1 MSLVEDDDVRTEN
14 GKQRIHFRGKFGVFT
29 RPGLKVAVQ
38 GKKKTALKSKAAKC
52 NGVSPA
58 NV

>member
-14 GKQRIHFRGKFGVFT
+14 RKQRIHSRGKFGVFT

-38 GKKKTALKSKAAKC
+38 GKKKTVLKSKTVK
-52 NGVSPA
+52 
-58 NV
+58 